1 MDSSQSL
8 RDTCANPD
16 SLFALSDEDLIHLVY
31 KEFPEEI
38 DRLRRAY
45 SIRDGPWTPPGTP
58 SPSYILYNEDYDEVN
73 RTLVGFL
80 ALRWIHTGQYET
92 FISSQESAS
101 QLTRDSFD
109 WIHGFYTH
117 LITDANTLFAL
128 ITSIIINDLGKDPQL
143 ASDCCAKTG
152 VDISTLNHDAI
163 LLAACNAGL
172 VPSLDNLPD
181 QDRDDVLLAIKLG
194 ATFNFGQLAQAEN
207 APACLSG
214 LPRMKGHDR
223 SFQLRFMEQL
233 LDIAGA
239 AGHMD
244 WTCAKKLIQP
254 IFDSYRNVYD
264 VCEGVISGTLTVRS
278 GYDLILIRRAAFL
291 RDKDVRGFQVE
302 ENPGDRALVRLFCMG
317 NVTTREKALLY
328 EDAWRALED
337 PVRETLA
344 NALNLDGRRG
354 EPAVQPTYIP
364 ALLGRIQDVN
374 ALVCTLHYLAQ
385 VMSATDIEDP
395 SAVVI
400 ERSVYPI
407 LKHFVESEE
416 FLEDPTILERVDMPD
431 GVVALN
437 TASI

>member
-16 SLFALSDEDLIHLVY
+16 SLFALSDEDLVHLVY

-45 SIRDGPWTPPGTP
+45 SIRDGPWTPPSTP

-73 RTLVGFL
+73 RTLVGLL

-92 FISSQESAS
+92 FIS
-101 QLTRDSFD
+101 
-109 WIHGFYTH
+109 
-117 LITDANTLFAL
+117 
-128 ITSIIINDLGKDPQL
+128 
-143 ASDCCAKTG
+143 

-172 VPSLDNLPD
+172 VPSLDKLPD
-181 QDRDDVLLAIKLG
+181 QDRDDVLRAIKLG

-291 RDKDVRGFQVE
+291 RDKDVRRFQVE
-302 ENPGDRALVRLFCMG
+302 ENPEDRALMRLFCMG
-317 NVTTREKALLY
+317 NVTTQEKALLY

-374 ALVCTLHYLAQ
+374 ALVCALHYLAQ
-385 VMSATDIEDP
+385 VMSATDIKDP

-400 ERSVYPI
+400 ERSVYSV
-407 LKHFVESEE
+407 LKQFVESEE
-416 FLEDPTILERVDMPD
+416 FQEDPTILERVDVPN
-431 GVVALN
+431 GVVALT

>member
-8 RDTCANPD
+8 REACNVPD
-16 SLFALSDEDLIHLVY
+16 SLFARSDEELIHLVY

-45 SIRDGPWTPPGTP
+45 SIRDGPWTPPSTP
-58 SPSYILYNEDYDEVN
+58 SPSYTLYNEDYDEVN
-73 RTLVGFL
+73 RTLVGVL
-80 ALRWIHTGQYET
+80 ALRWIHTGQCET
-92 FISSQESAS
+92 FIGTQESAS
-101 QLTRDSFD
+101 QLTRTSFD
-109 WIHGFYTH
+109 WIREFYTQ
-117 LITDANTLFAL
+117 LVRDSNTLFTL

-143 ASDCCAKTG
+143 GSDCHAKIG
-152 VDISTLNHDAI
+152 VNFSTLNHDAI
-163 LLAACNAGL
+163 LLVACKAGL
-172 VPSLDNLPD
+172 VPSLNKLQD
-181 QDRDDVLLAIKLG
+181 QDRDDVLRAIELG

-254 IFDSYRNVYD
+254 IFESYRNVYD
-264 VCEGVISGTLTVRS
+264 VCEGVIVGSLTVRS
-278 GYDLILIRRAAFL
+278 GYDLILIRRAEFL
-291 RDKDVRGFQVE
+291 RDKDVRLFHVE
-302 ENPGDRALVRLFCMG
+302 ENAEDRALMRLFCMG
-317 NVTTREKALLY
+317 NVTTQEKALLY
-328 EDAWRALED
+328 EDAWRALKD
-337 PVRETLA
+337 PVRDTLA
-344 NALNLDGRRG
+344 NALNLDGRRS

-374 ALVCTLHYLAQ
+374 ALVCTLHYLSQ

-400 ERSVYPI
+400 ERSVYSV
-407 LKHFVESEE
+407 LKEFVQSDE
-416 FLEDPTILERVDMPD
+416 FQEDPTILERIDVPD
-431 GVVALN
+431 GVVAL
-437 TASI
+437 TTDSL